1 MNMHIKL
8 SIYLF
13 SVLLYSGISCAKNHI
28 MLLNISQKD
37 NSLLVSPL
45 LSFSSSEQIKEAI
58 DNGTRITIIAKAQLY
73 ESRHWWFN
81 SLLENKKV
89 FLEISYFTLSKL
101 YVVKNKIT
109 GEQLGFNDYEQL
121 WKEFQKLAT
130 FTFNMPSSENPW
142 VKVRFVLD
150 KGALPTVMQLPVL
163 IDNNWDIDTPWYEKE
178 LDPK

>member
-8 SIYLF
+8 SIYLL
-13 SVLLYSGISCAKNHI
+13 SMLLFSGISCAKNHI
-28 MLLNISQKD
+28 MLLNVSQKD
-37 NSLLVSPL
+37 SSVQISPL
-45 LSFSSSEQIKEAI
+45 LNFNSTEQIKEAI

-73 ESRHWWFN
+73 ESRNWWFDN
-81 SLLENKKV
+81 TLDNKKV

-109 GEQLGFNDYEQL
+109 GEQLGFNNYEQL
-121 WKEFQKLAT
+121 WKEFQKLAS
-130 FTFNMPSSENPW
+130 FRFNVPSAENPW

-178 LDPK
+178 LNLK